1 MYNPVLVVCRPRNNG
16 GDGLV
21 AIRYLHYF
29 GFRPFVRYL
38 KCTSKPLYSGLVK
51 QVESLSLPF
60 FISRSIAY
68 GHDEWFWPHSGCN
81 LWFLY
86 PRPPFD
92 DLIQRLV
99 CLRAPRKHTKISCYC
114 SYRYSIWMARRGR
127 RYLWWRHQTWYAGFL
142 NCSKAM
148 CQEIWWSTPL
158 SRCFRNG
165 LMMQWLLAWSDQ
177 VLWPC
182 QLLAKMENR
191 DFLFFSDFL
200 CFSFNNIFLI

>member
-68 GHDEWFWPHSGCN
+68 GHDE
-81 LWFLY
+81 
-86 PRPPFD
+86 
-92 DLIQRLV
+92 
-99 CLRAPRKHTKISCYC
+99 
-114 SYRYSIWMARRGR
+114 
-127 RYLWWRHQTWYAGFL
+127 
-142 NCSKAM
+142 
-148 CQEIWWSTPL
+148 
-158 SRCFRNG
+158 
-165 LMMQWLLAWSDQ
+165 
-177 VLWPC
+177 
-182 QLLAKMENR
+182 
-191 DFLFFSDFL
+191 
-200 CFSFNNIFLI
+200 